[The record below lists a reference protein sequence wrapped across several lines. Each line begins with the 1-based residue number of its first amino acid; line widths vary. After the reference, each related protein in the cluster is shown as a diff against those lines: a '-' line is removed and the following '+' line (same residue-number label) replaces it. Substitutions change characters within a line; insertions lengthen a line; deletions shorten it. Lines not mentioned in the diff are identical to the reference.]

1 MAKRKPKNRLVVG
14 SNAWADSIPEW
25 LLNTIKED
33 RLIAEMLG
41 LVGSEVSSEDIGY
54 AELVA
59 YLMTA
64 SLKAPLTHEHTQIYL
79 HCFTKLQD
87 ARNREI
93 PNDLRVDELTS
104 DQEREL
110 RSLRSMIFEKRG
122 DIKIPLIEILR
133 DMKDRRPPEGR

>member
-1 MAKRKPKNRLVVG
+1 MVG

-33 RLIAEMLG
+33 RLITEMRAI
-41 LVGSEVSSEDIGY
+41 VGKDVGSEDIGH

-64 SLKAPLTHEHTQIYL
+64 SLEAPLTHEHTQIYL

-87 ARNREI
+87 ARKRAV
-93 PNDLRVDELTS
+93 PDDLRVDELTS

-133 DMKDRRPPEGR
+133 GLKDRRPPKGK